1 MAIVHATDVGTI
13 PSADKEPIGITKL
26 FSKISWRILP
36 FLMLCYLIAFLDR
49 INIGYAQLQM
59 KQTLTFSDA
68 TYGFGAGI
76 FFIGY
81 FLFEVPSNLLLE
93 RIGVRKTLLRIMFT
107 WGIVS
112 TAMAFVQ
119 TPMQFYIARFLLGV
133 LEAGFFP
140 GIILYLTYWYP
151 SARRGQIIALFL
163 AATAIASVIAGPLSG
178 ATMKYFNDI
187 EGWHGWQWL
196 FISQGLPAT
205 ILGLVAYFY
214 LQDKP
219 EDAKWL
225 SAEEKTTLR
234 FQLDHDHK
242 DVESASHAGFFEML
256 KDPKVYGLAFTY
268 FLLLGA
274 TYTMVFWIPSLIKS
288 WGVADLFHV
297 GLIATLPQIAGI
309 IGTILMGRHSDKTR
323 ERRWH
328 YATCVAIAALG
339 LSLTTFTQ
347 GNLLASIAGLT
358 LAGVGVVSA
367 TPLFFTTITEYL
379 SRASAAGGIALISS
393 LGNLG
398 PAAAPSVTGY
408 ITATTGSTLYSTYLV
423 IGAYLLSGLLLLLIV
438 HPVNPDETEHTRPS
452 RFCDRPEPV
461 STGLD
466 G

>member
-1 MAIVHATDVGTI
+1 MAIVHATGVGTI

-36 FLMLCYLIAFLDR
+36 FLMLCYVIAFLDR

-76 FFIGY
+76 FFVGY

-178 ATMKYFNDI
+178 ATMKYFNDA

-438 HPVNPDETEHTRPS
+438 HPVNPDET
-452 RFCDRPEPV
+452 
-461 STGLD
+461 
-466 G
+466 

>member
-1 MAIVHATDVGTI
+1 MAIHTANIDRVPATQESPAV
-13 PSADKEPIGITKL
+13 AQLYAKV
-26 FSKISWRILP
+26 SWRILP
-36 FLMLCYLIAFLDR
+36 FLMLCYVVAFLDR

-76 FFIGY
+76 FFVGY

-107 WGIVS
+107 WGIVAI
-112 TAMAFVQ
+112 AMAFVQ

-151 SARRGQIIALFL
+151 STRRGQVIAMFMT
-163 AATAIASVIAGPLSG
+163 ATAIASVIAGPLSG
-178 ATMKYFNDI
+178 ATMKYLNDPD
-187 EGWHGWQWL
+187 GWHGWQWL
-196 FISQGLPAT
+196 FISQGLPAS
-205 ILGLVAYFY
+205 ILGLAAFFY

-225 SAEEKTTLR
+225 NAEEKAALR
-234 FQLDHDHK
+234 YALDHDHK
-242 DVESASHAGFFEML
+242 DVESSSHGNFWQMI

-288 WGVADLFHV
+288 WGVADLFYV
-297 GLIATLPQIAGI
+297 GLLATLPQIAGL
-309 IGTILMGRHSDKTR
+309 IGTVLMGRHSDKTR

-328 YATCVAIAALG
+328 YATCVLVAAIG
-339 LSLTTFTQ
+339 LIAITFSQ
-347 GNLLASIAGLT
+347 GNLVLSVIGLT
-358 LAGVGVVSA
+358 LAGLGFISA

-379 SRASAAGGIALISS
+379 SKASAAGGIALISS

-408 ITATTGSTLYSTYLV
+408 ITATTGNPHYSTYLIV
-423 IGAYLLSGLLLLLIV
+423 AAYILSGILLLRIV
-438 HPVNPDETEHTRPS
+438 KVVDPNDNTSRPNKAGA
-452 RFCDRPEPV
+452 EPKHEP
-461 STGLD
+461 
-466 G
+466 

>member
-1 MAIVHATDVGTI
+1 MAIHVTSVRQI
-13 PSADKEPIGITKL
+13 PSAEKEPIAVTKL
-26 FSKISWRILP
+26 FSKIGWRILP
-36 FLMLCYLIAFLDR
+36 FLIICYMIAFLDR

-68 TYGFGAGI
+68 TYGLGAGI
-76 FFIGY
+76 FFVGY

-107 WGIVS
+107 WGIVAC
-112 TAMAFVQ
+112 AMAFVQ
-119 TPMQFYIARFLLGV
+119 TPLQFYVARFLLGA

-151 SARRGQIIALFL
+151 SARRGQIIAMFMT
-163 AATAIASVIAGPLSG
+163 ATAIASVIAGPLSG
-178 ATMKYFNDI
+178 GTMKYFNDI

-196 FISQGLPAT
+196 FISQGLPAS
-205 ILGLVAYFY
+205 ILGLAAYFY

-225 SAEEKTTLR
+225 SPEEKTALR

-242 DVESASHAGFFEML
+242 DVESASHAGFFQM
-256 KDPKVYGLAFTY
+256 
-268 FLLLGA
+268 LGA

-288 WGVADLFHV
+288 WGVADLLHV
-297 GLIATLPQIAGI
+297 GLLATLPQIAGI

-328 YATCVAIAALG
+328 YATCVVVAAVGLLAI
-339 LSLTTFTQ
+339 TFSY
-347 GNLLASIAGLT
+347 GNLLASIIGLT
-358 LAGVGVVSA
+358 LAGLGFISA

-379 SRASAAGGIALISS
+379 SKASAAGGIALISS

-398 PAAAPSVTGY
+398 PAVAPSLTGY
-408 ITATTGSTLYSTYLV
+408 ISATTGNSLYSTYLIV
-423 IGAYLLSGLLLLLIV
+423 AAYLLSGLLLLMIV
-438 HPVNPDETEHTRPS
+438 KAADPS
-452 RFCDRPEPV
+452 QVLNEPAV
-461 STGLD
+461 ETGLTS
-466 G
+466 

>member
-1 MAIVHATDVGTI
+1 MAIHATSVGII
-13 PSADKEPIGITKL
+13 PSAEKEPIAVTKL

-36 FLMLCYLIAFLDR
+36 FLMLCYVIAFLDR

-76 FFIGY
+76 FFVGY

-112 TAMAFVQ
+112 TAIAFVQ
-119 TPMQFYIARFLLGV
+119 TPMQFYIGRFLLGV

-163 AATAIASVIAGPLSG
+163 SATAIASVIAGPLSG
-178 ATMKYFNDI
+178 ATLKYFNDI
-187 EGWHGWQWL
+187 GGLHGWQWL
-196 FISQGLPAT
+196 FISQGIPAS

-214 LQDKP
+214 LQDRP
-219 EDAKWL
+219 EDANWL

-242 DVESASHAGFFEML
+242 DVESASHAGFFQML

-274 TYTMVFWIPSLIKS
+274 TYTMVFWIPTLIKS

-309 IGTILMGRHSDKTR
+309 IGTILMGRHSDQTR

-339 LSLTTFTQ
+339 LVLTTFTQ

-358 LAGVGVVSA
+358 LAGLGVVSA

-408 ITATTGSTLYSTYLV
+408 ITATTGNSLYSTYLV
-423 IGAYLLSGLLLLLIV
+423 VGAYLLSGLLLLLIV
-438 HPVNPDETEHTRPS
+438 HPANPDET
-452 RFCDRPEPV
+452 
-461 STGLD
+461 
-466 G
+466 

>member
-1 MAIVHATDVGTI
+1 MAMHATGVRTI
-13 PSADKEPIGITKL
+13 PAAEKEPIAVTKL
-26 FSKISWRILP
+26 FSKVSWRILP
-36 FLMLCYLIAFLDR
+36 FLILCYMIAFLDR

-76 FFIGY
+76 FFVGY

-107 WGIVS
+107 WGIVA

-119 TPMQFYIARFLLGV
+119 TPMQFYIARFLLGL

-151 SARRGQIIALFL
+151 SARRGQIIAMFL

-178 ATMKYFNDI
+178 ATLKYLNGF
-187 EGWHGWQWL
+187 EGFHGWQWL
-196 FISQGLPAT
+196 FISQGIPAT
-205 ILGLVAYFY
+205 ILGVLAYLY

-225 SAEEKTTLR
+225 TAEEKSALR
-234 FQLDHDHK
+234 FQLDHDDK
-242 DVESASHAGFFEML
+242 DVESAHHSGFFQML
-256 KDPKVYGLAFTY
+256 GDPKVYGLAFTY

-288 WGVADLFHV
+288 WGVADLLHV
-297 GLIATLPQIAGI
+297 GLLATLPQIAGI
-309 IGTILMGRHSDKTR
+309 VGTILMGRHSDKTR

-328 YATCVAIAALG
+328 YATCVVVAAVG
-339 LSLTTFTQ
+339 LSAITFSH
-347 GNLLASIAGLT
+347 GNLLASIIGLT
-358 LAGVGVVSA
+358 LAGLGFISA
-367 TPLFFTTITEYL
+367 TPLFFTTTTEYL
-379 SRASAAGGIALISS
+379 SKASAAGGIALISS

-398 PAAAPSVTGY
+398 PAVAPSLTGY
-408 ITATTGSTLYSTYLV
+408 ITATTGSSLYSTYLIV
-423 IGAYLLSGLLLLLIV
+423 GAYLLSGLLLLIIV
-438 HPVNPDETEHTRPS
+438 KAADPDEALN
-452 RFCDRPEPV
+452 EPAV
-461 STGLD
+461 ETGLAS
-466 G
+466 

>member
-1 MAIVHATDVGTI
+1 MAIHATSVGAI
-13 PSADKEPIGITKL
+13 PSAEKEPIAVTRL
-26 FSKISWRILP
+26 FSKVSWRILP
-36 FLMLCYLIAFLDR
+36 FLMLCYVIAFLDR

-178 ATMKYFNDI
+178 ATMKYLNDI
-187 EGWHGWQWL
+187 DGWHGWQWL

-219 EDAKWL
+219 EDANWL

-309 IGTILMGRHSDKTR
+309 IATILMGRHSDKTR

-339 LSLTTFTQ
+339 LLVTTFTQ

-358 LAGVGVVSA
+358 LAGAGVVSA

-408 ITATTGSTLYSTYLV
+408 ITATTGSPLYSTYLV
-423 IGAYLLSGLLLLLIV
+423 VGAYLLSGLLLLLIV
-438 HPVNPDETEHTRPS
+438 HPLNPNE
-452 RFCDRPEPV
+452 V
-461 STGLD
+461 STPVAVEV
-466 G
+466 

>member
-1 MAIVHATDVGTI
+1 MAIHATGVGTI
-13 PSADKEPIGITKL
+13 PSAEKESIAVTKL

-36 FLMLCYLIAFLDR
+36 FLMLCYVIAFLDR

-76 FFIGY
+76 FFVGY

-107 WGIVS
+107 WGIVA

-119 TPMQFYIARFLLGV
+119 TPVQFYFARFLLGV

-151 SARRGQIIALFL
+151 SARRGQIIAMFL

-178 ATMKYFNDI
+178 ATLQYLNGF
-187 EGWHGWQWL
+187 EGLHGWQWL
-196 FISQGLPAT
+196 FISQGIPAT
-205 ILGLVAYFY
+205 ILGVLSYFY

-219 EDAKWL
+219 EDARWL
-225 SAEEKTTLR
+225 TAEDKSALR

-242 DVESASHAGFFEML
+242 DVESAHHGSFVQML
-256 KDPKVYGLAFTY
+256 GDPKVYGLAFTY

-297 GLIATLPQIAGI
+297 GLLAALPQIAGI
-309 IGTILMGRHSDKTR
+309 IATILIGRHSDKHR

-328 YATCVAIAALG
+328 YATCVGIAALG
-339 LSLTTFTQ
+339 LLVTTFSQ
-347 GNLLASIAGLT
+347 GQLILSIAGLT
-358 LAGVGVVSA
+358 LAGVGIVSA

-398 PAAAPSVTGY
+398 PAAAPSVTGL
-408 ITATTGSTLYSTYLV
+408 ITANTGSPLYSTYLV
-423 IGAYLLSGLLLLLIV
+423 VGAYLLSGLLLLLIV
-438 HPVNPDETEHTRPS
+438 HPANANEALNEPATEA
-452 RFCDRPEPV
+452 
-461 STGLD
+461 GLTS
-466 G
+466 